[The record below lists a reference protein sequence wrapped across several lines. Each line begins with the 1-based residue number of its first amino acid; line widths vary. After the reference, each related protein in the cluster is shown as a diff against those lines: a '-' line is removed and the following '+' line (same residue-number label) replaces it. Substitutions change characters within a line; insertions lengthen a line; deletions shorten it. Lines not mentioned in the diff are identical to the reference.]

1 MGSVA
6 KLSPACVTK
15 ASTEHL
21 VQPHQ
26 TSASFL
32 TRLPSLHITNLAFTL
47 LHLRRDKEYLG
58 LEIFL
63 TLIMW
68 LSTVLPYVY
77 HRRHCSIGGPDR

>member
-21 VQPHQ
+21 VQPYQ

-32 TRLPSLHITNLAFTL
+32 TSLPSLHITNLAFSASSSEK
-47 LHLRRDKEYLG
+47 RQG
-58 LEIFL
+58 IFGSRN
-63 TLIMW
+63 IPNPHN
-68 LSTVLPYVY
+68 VAVY
-77 HRRHCSIGGPDR
+77 HITICLP